1 MSKPRRFEFS
11 DRQARNA
18 FLQANGLCIAGSIRQ
33 QPNIQD
39 AAGNFVGSAFEEA
52 DGRYLVEIIGLFC
65 E

>member
-1 MSKPRRFEFS
+1 MRRFEFV

-18 FLQANGLCIAGSIRQ
+18 FLQASGLCIAGSIRQ

-39 AAGNFVGSAFEEA
+39 AAGNFVGSASEEA
-52 DGRYLVEIIGLFC
+52 DGRYLVDIVESYH